1 MQSTELAERLRE
13 AEGPPGLGTMPP
25 EEVYSALGTSAR
37 GLSAAEAR
45 ERLGQYGPNVIQET
59 KKRPLI
65 LKLLS
70 NLTNLF
76 AILLWVGAVL
86 AYVARLP
93 QLSVAIVAVILINGA
108 FSFWQ
113 EFKAERAIDALRKLL
128 PSYARVLRD
137 GEEQRIPAEDLV
149 PGDVVLLSE
158 GDAISA
164 DGRLVQEFEL
174 RTNNTSLTGESL
186 PVRRNAEPSI
196 REDIAYIEQP
206 NFVYAGT
213 SVATGSGRAVVSATG
228 MRTAFGRIAEL
239 TQAVEAGESPLQIEV
254 ARVIRIISV
263 VAVGVGLLFFALA
276 TLLTGTTLL
285 EGFVFAIGI
294 IVAFIPEGML
304 PLVTLTLAVGVQRMA
319 RRHALIKKLS
329 AVETLG
335 STTVICTDK
344 TGTLT
349 QNEMTVRTIWLPEGE
364 VQVEGRGYEPSGRFV
379 LDGQPVEPR
388 GNAALERLLRSAA
401 LASNARLLPPDE
413 GTPRWSILGDPT
425 EGALIV
431 AATSFGLPATDLNAS
446 EPRRRELP
454 FESGRKRMST
464 INERDGELVANV
476 KGAPSEILRVSTQ
489 IAIGEG
495 TEPLDERWQREI
507 TAKNDEY
514 ARQALRVLAV
524 AYRPVQRNEDLSDTA
539 VVERDLIFLGLVAMY
554 DPPRTEVAAAVK
566 HAQEAQIRIVMI
578 TGDYG
583 LTAEAIAR
591 RVGLVRG
598 EHVRVITGHDVD
610 DMADEDLRRVLSGEE
625 VIFARVTPEH
635 KLRVVSAF
643 KDMGQI
649 VAVTGDGV
657 NDAPALKRADI
668 GIAMGITG
676 TDVAKEAAVMILTDD
691 NFASIVS
698 AIEEGRG
705 VYANVKRFITY
716 IFASNVAEAV
726 PFILFVLS
734 GGAIPLALTVIQIL
748 LVDLGTDI
756 LPALGLGVEQPE
768 PGAMKRPPRSQNAH
782 LIDGPLLLRAF
793 VWLGGLAAVAA
804 MASFFAFY
812 WTNGYCCRLAP
823 LPGLA
828 QVGQFYIAAT
838 TVTFA
843 AIVAAQ
849 VGNVYAVRTDRS
861 STFSIGLFSNRYI
874 NIGVAAEILLLVA
887 IVYVP
892 FLQRLLGTAPFPAS
906 YWLMLLP
913 IPVIFFILEEL
924 RKLIVR
930 HRRRPAASPHQETLT

>member
-13 AEGPPGLGTMPP
+13 AEGPQGLGTMSP
-25 EEVYSALGTSAR
+25 EEVYSALGTSAQ
-37 GLSAAEAR
+37 GLNAVEAR
-45 ERLGQYGPNVIQET
+45 ERLAQYGPNVIQET

-65 LKLLS
+65 LRLLS

-76 AILLWVGAVL
+76 AILLWIGAVL

-128 PSYARVLRD
+128 PTYARVLRD
-137 GEEQRIPAEDLV
+137 GEEQRIPAQELV

-174 RTNNTSLTGESL
+174 RTNNTSLTGESV

-196 REDIAYIEQP
+196 RQDMAYTDQP

-228 MRTAFGRIAEL
+228 MGTAFGRIAEL

-263 VAVGVGLLFFALA
+263 VAVGVGVLFFALA
-276 TLLTGTTLL
+276 TLLTDTTLL
-285 EGFVFAIGI
+285 ESFVFAIGI

-349 QNEMTVRTIWLPEGE
+349 QNEMTVRAIWLPEGE
-364 VQVEGRGYEPSGRFV
+364 VHVDGRGYEPSGRFARE
-379 LDGQPVEPR
+379 GQPIEPR
-388 GNAALERLLRSAA
+388 GHAALERFLRSAA

-413 GTPRWSILGDPT
+413 ATPRWSVLGDPT

-464 INERDGELVANV
+464 INERDGELFANV
-476 KGAPSEILRVSTQ
+476 KGAPSEVLRVSTR
-489 IAIGEG
+489 IAVGEG
-495 TEPLDERWQREI
+495 TEPLNERWQREI
-507 TAKNDEY
+507 IAKNDEY

-524 AYRPVQRNEDLSDTA
+524 AYRAVQRNEDLSDTA

-554 DPPRTEVAAAVK
+554 DPPRAEVAAAVK

-598 EHVRVITGHDVD
+598 EHVRVITGHELD
-610 DMADEDLRRVLSGEE
+610 DMSDEDLRRVLSGEE

-716 IFASNVAEAV
+716 IFTSNTAEAV

-768 PGAMKRPPRSQNAH
+768 PGVMQRPPRSQSAH

-793 VWLGGLAAVAA
+793 IWLGGLAAVAA

-823 LPGLA
+823 LPGPA
-828 QVGQFYIAAT
+828 QIGQFYIAAT

-861 STFSIGLFSNRYI
+861 STLSIGLFSNRYI
-874 NIGVAAEILLLVA
+874 NIGVAAEILLLVS

-892 FLQRLLGTAPFPAS
+892 FLQRLLGTAAFPAP

-913 IPVIFFILEEL
+913 IPVLFFGLEEL
-924 RKLIVR
+924 RKCIVR
-930 HRRRPAASPHQETLT
+930 RRRRPAASPPQETLT